1 MWTEA
6 SMPAVNPSTGAG
18 RVAHLRALGLEL
30 PTVPKP
36 LGNYVEV
43 SQVGSLLF
51 ISGTLP
57 VANGKLAITGRLG
70 DNLSVEQGRE
80 AARLA
85 AMNALAAV
93 QEHVGDLDRV
103 KKLVKV
109 NIYMVATAQF
119 TDHAAVADG
128 ASDLFAQLF
137 GKENGHARM
146 VSGVVSLPK
155 GTPVVVE
162 TIFETT

>member
-1 MWTEA
+1 
-6 SMPAVNPSTGAG
+6 MPAVNPSTGAG
-18 RVAHLRALGLEL
+18 PGAHLRALGLEL

-70 DNLSVEQGRE
+70 DNLSVEEGRE

-109 NIYMVATAQF
+109 NIYM
-119 TDHAAVADG
+119 
-128 ASDLFAQLF
+128 ASDSAIHRSRRRGRWSFRSIRPALRQ
-137 GKENGHARM
+137 ENGHARM

-155 GTPVVVE
+155 ATPVVVE